1 MHTSQSVA
9 PQQTSLSRQLDY
21 PFFTFVLIG
30 SAFLLIYIAA
40 WSRFPLL
47 GFYTHPI
54 QNLDKI
60 TDSDIATGFMITG
73 SLTLLFAGYAL
84 GAMVLY
90 SLPRRNI
97 FVCCT
102 ILVLPC
108 AFVGVLL
115 FVHPS
120 TSIDVYD
127 YLFRGRMLASYEAN
141 TFVQV
146 PRDFEEDPL
155 FKYVAWR
162 GAVTAYGPLW
172 ERMSWVTARLA
183 GEAPTNS
190 ASATALL
197 PLLFAYK
204 ILAALGFL
212 LCGVAIWGALG
223 LISPSQRWFGI
234 YLWLWNPLVLW
245 ESVAA
250 AHNDA
255 WMALAIIVAVW
266 TLAPRHKSSTYDR
279 VSPSIPAA
287 GLLSL
292 QALTLGGLIK
302 YLTWFLGPLALAA
315 SLRRLPTWR
324 LRWRLVLLGGVI
336 CSAFVVVAYAQ
347 FWSGWDTFRN
357 IGARGNLFTASW
369 LASFQT
375 YLETR
380 IDEDYSKQL
389 ASLIGAALLALGML
403 WATWR
408 SWQAP
413 MKIAEHML
421 WLLLWFLFVCNPW
434 FQPWYLIWLVA
445 LVALQPW
452 RTQMLWGV
460 GTFCL
465 TAMLSYSA
473 VAFLLP
479 ILDWE
484 RSGWVW
490 NGLISLIIYLPPLF
504 VLSWGFWNKGVSQ
517 PQPSPRPPHIVVPR

>member
-1 MHTSQSVA
+1 MHTSQSAA
-9 PQQTSLSRQLDY
+9 PKQTSLSRQLDY
-21 PFFTFVLIG
+21 HLFTFLLIG
-30 SAFLLIYIAA
+30 AAFLLIYIAA

-47 GFYTHPI
+47 SFYTRPI

-60 TDSDIATGFMITG
+60 TDSDVLTGLVITG

-84 GAMVLY
+84 GAMVLH
-90 SLPRRNI
+90 SLSRRNV
-97 FVCCT
+97 FVYGA
-102 ILVLPC
+102 ILVLPA

-115 FVHPS
+115 FVHPA

-155 FKYVAWR
+155 FEYVAWR

-183 GEAPTNS
+183 GESPTTS
-190 ASATALL
+190 ASADALL

-204 ILAALGFL
+204 TLGAFGFL
-212 LCGVAIWGALG
+212 LCGAAIWGALG
-223 LISPSQRWFGI
+223 VISPSQRWLGL

-255 WMALAIIVAVW
+255 WMALAIIIAVW
-266 TLAPRHKSSTYDR
+266 ALAPRHTPSAYSR
-279 VSPSIPAA
+279 VSPAIPAG
-287 GLLSL
+287 GLISL

-302 YLTWFLGPLALAA
+302 YLTPFLGPLALAS

-324 LRWRLVLLGGVI
+324 LRWRLIVFGGLICLG
-336 CSAFVVVAYAQ
+336 FVVAAYAQ
-347 FWSGWDTFRN
+347 FWAGWETFRN

-369 LASFQT
+369 LASFQA

-380 IDEDYSKQL
+380 IGEDRSEQV
-389 ASLIGAALLALGML
+389 ASVFGSALLLLGML

-408 SWQAP
+408 SWEAP
-413 MKIAEHML
+413 MKVAEHML

-445 LVALQPW
+445 LAALQPW
-452 RTQMLWGV
+452 RMRMLWVV

-465 TAMLSYSA
+465 SAMMSYAA

-479 ILDWE
+479 VLDWE
-484 RSGWVW
+484 RSGWAW
-490 NGLISLIIYLPPLF
+490 NGLISLIIYVPPLL
-504 VLSWGFWNKGVSQ
+504 VLGWGFWNKRTLQ
-517 PQPSPRPPHIVVPR
+517 PQRSPRPPHVVVPR